1 MNKNKFIILTDAA
14 NSGKSTLT
22 KNIAETLS
30 RDGFNVRFLRISAR
44 DILAGPKSLK
54 DLREKPRVYLRLQ
67 EKIFKAQLDQIFK
80 ASKTNCT
87 EPVIFI
93 FDRFILDTYMYTD
106 IYCRPSGLFRASLTK
121 KKEALKRQIFDN
133 AIFLADTLRPLFI
146 RCAPIPVNQ
155 PGIFRPENMQQSL
168 KDYAIVELLK
178 ILADCYEDKGQNMIS
193 IDSTNPKSLE
203 VVKERIYLYLNN

>member
-1 MNKNKFIILTDAA
+1 MNKNKFIILTGAA
-14 NSGKSTLT
+14 NSGKSTLAQ
-22 KNIAETLS
+22 NIAEVLYN
-30 RDGFNVRFLRISAR
+30 DGFNVEFLRSPAR
-44 DILAGPKSLK
+44 DILTGPKSLK
-54 DLREKPRVYLRLQ
+54 DLREKPRVYLHLQ

-87 EPVIFI
+87 EPVVFI

-106 IYCRPSGLFRASLTK
+106 IYCKPNGLFRTSLTK

-168 KDYAIVELLK
+168 EDYGIVELLK
-178 ILADCYEDKGQNMIS
+178 SLASSYEDKGQNMIS
-193 IDSTNPKSLE
+193 VDSTNPKSLE
-203 VVKERIYLYLNN
+203 AVKERIYLYLNN